1 MQAALNKN
9 IDNEDDDEGEVYFLL
24 EKAPSIHTKRPRRVG
39 GRDYA
44 TTDGDRK
51 GPKKSQIE
59 KLKS

>member
-1 MQAALNKN
+1 MNKN
-9 IDNEDDDEGEVYFLL
+9 IDNEFDEEKVYFLL

-59 KLKS
+59 MTTSI